1 MPALNNFPDSFL
13 LRELVT
19 GVASDFNSFVTGD
32 DFTDTSADS
41 GATIAMQD
49 EVGGTVKLS
58 SIAIDNNE
66 VYLHSTKELFKF
78 AANKP
83 LTAVC
88 RLAFAQAAT
97 DDINVIFG
105 LADAV
110 AANHLQDNGA
120 GPLAS
125 YSGATFFTVDGGTN
139 WNVEASIS
147 TTQTTAELT
156 AVNSLDKTAKVSAS
170 GASTY
175 QWLKIESVPYSSTNH
190 KLNYFI
196 NNAHVYSIDHVYT
209 NATEMMLFVGLK
221 LGGATVENVLVDYL
235 GCFQK
240 RN

>member
-1 MPALNNFPDSFL
+1 MPALLNLPSYFHNRRLAF
-13 LRELVT
+13 
-19 GVASDFNSFVTGD
+19 GVESDFTSFVTGD

-83 LTAVC
+83 LLARC

-97 DDINVIFG
+97 DDINVAFG

-110 AANHLQDNGA
+110 AANHIQDNGA
-120 GPLAS
+120 GPVAS
-125 YSGATFFTVDGGTN
+125 YSGALFFTIDGGTN

-156 AVNSLDKTAKVSAS
+156 AANSLDKVAHVSAS

-175 QWLKIESVPYSSTNH
+175 QWLEIESIPYSSTAHNL
-190 KLNYFI
+190 KYYI
-196 NNAHVYSIDHVYT
+196 DGVHVYAIDHTYT
-209 NATEMMLFVGLK
+209 NATEMMLWVGLK
-221 LGGATVENVLVDYL
+221 LGGATVENVLVDRL
-235 GCFQK
+235 ECWQK
-240 RN
+240 R

>member
-1 MPALNNFPDSFL
+1 MPALLNLMGLPMNLDLTF
-13 LRELVT
+13 
-19 GVASDFNSFVTGD
+19 GVESDFTHFVTGD

-49 EVGGTVKLS
+49 AVGGIVKLS

-66 VYLHSTKELFKF
+66 VYLLSTKELFKF

-83 LTAVC
+83 LMARC
-88 RLAFAQAAT
+88 RLKYAEAAT

-120 GPLAS
+120 GPVAS
-125 YSGATFFTVDGGTN
+125 YSGAVFYKVDGGLN

-156 AVNSLDKTAKVSAS
+156 AANSLDKSAHV
-170 GASTY
+170 GASTAY
-175 QWLKIESVPYSSTNH
+175 QVLTIESIPYSSTNH
-190 KLNYFI
+190 KLNYYI
-196 NNAHVYSIDHVYT
+196 DGVHVYGIDHVYT

-221 LGGATVENVLVDYL
+221 LGGATVEDVYVDYL
-235 GCFQK
+235 GCYQK
-240 RN
+240 R

>member
-1 MPALNNFPDSFL
+1 MPALLNL
-13 LRELVT
+13 LGGPMNLDLT
-19 GVASDFNSFVTGD
+19 FGVESDFTHFVTGD

-49 EVGGTVKLS
+49 AVGGIVKLS

-66 VYLHSTKELFKF
+66 VYLLSTKELFKF

-83 LTAVC
+83 LMARC
-88 RLAFAQAAT
+88 RLKYAEANT

-120 GPLAS
+120 GPVAS
-125 YSGATFFTVDGGTN
+125 YSGAVFYKVDGGLN

-156 AVNSLDKTAKVSAS
+156 AANSLDKTAHV
-170 GASTY
+170 GASTAY
-175 QWLKIESVPYSSTNH
+175 QVLTIESIPYSSTNH
-190 KLNYFI
+190 KLNYYI
-196 NNAHVYSIDHVYT
+196 DGVHVYAIDHVYT

-221 LGGATVENVLVDYL
+221 LGGATVEDVYVDYL
-235 GCFQK
+235 GCYQK
-240 RN
+240 R